1 MNNSFAG
8 FWRDGAVVKPEARHF
23 DEDDCVIARHKDNG
37 SLGICISGDRDW
49 HKVYWLD
56 TTATEATSDKP
67 DPGEGWRLLDPCED
81 VEAGDEYF
89 FVGASEW
96 LMANNH
102 RSYEGKQTANVN
114 YRRRIAP
121 QYVPYTWDDRDE
133 LRGRWFRRK
142 TKESWQTN
150 YERLACFFCL
160 IDGHFYV
167 NSIRND
173 ELLNECEWL
182 DGKPCGKVV

>member
-1 MNNSFAG
+1 MNNTFAG
-8 FWRDGAVVKPEARHF
+8 FWRDGAVMKPEENHWKKRRIVARW
-23 DEDDCVIARHKDNG
+23 KD
-37 SLGICISGDRDW
+37 SEWYEVLSDRFSNW
-49 HKVYWLD
+49 HQVYWLD
-56 TTATEATSDKP
+56 TTTTEVTSSKP
-67 DPGEGWRLLDPCED
+67 DPGEGWRLLEVGED
-81 VEAGDEYF
+81 LQTGDECYLKF
-89 FVGASEW
+89 DDPYDDWAKVNCS
-96 LMANNH
+96 NN
-102 RSYEGKQTANVN
+102 KQTPGMY

-150 YERLACFFCL
+150 YERLACFFYL

-182 DGKPCGKVV
+182 DGTPCGKKVV

>member
-1 MNNSFAG
+1 MKLEVGKKYRIEGSDKPWEVVAI
-8 FWRDGAVVKPEARHF
+8 DGGGVAWGLVDGMMRYLFVN
-23 DEDDCVIARHKDNG
+23 VI
-37 SLGICISGDRDW
+37 SEW
-49 HKVYWLD
+49 H
-56 TTATEATSDKP
+56 DKP
-67 DPGEGWRLLDPCED
+67 DPGEGWRLLEPHED
-81 VEAGDEYF
+81 VEEGDEWF
-89 FVGASEW
+89 FVSCKLW
-96 LMANNH
+96 TTVINNT
-102 RSYEGKQTANVN
+102 GKQTKDVT

-121 QYVPYTWDDRDE
+121 KFVPYTWDDREE

-142 TKESWQTN
+142 AKGPSQ

-182 DGKPCGKVV
+182 DGTPCGKVVV